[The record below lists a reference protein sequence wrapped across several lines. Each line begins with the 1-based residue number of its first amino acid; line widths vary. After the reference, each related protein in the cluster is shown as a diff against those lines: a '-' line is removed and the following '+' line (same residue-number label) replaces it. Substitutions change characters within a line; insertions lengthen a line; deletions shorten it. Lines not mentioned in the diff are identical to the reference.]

1 MKAEAKKE
9 AVRAYKERKP
19 AVGVFAVRCAASGE
33 AWVGQSRTVDTHAN
47 RLWFSLRLG
56 NSPSASLQEAW
67 KRHGEAAFSYEVLGL
82 LTEEETAVTP
92 EKKLAELRDM
102 WAAELRAGRI

>member
-1 MKAEAKKE
+1 MKSEAKKE

-19 AVGVFAVRCAASGE
+19 AVGVFAVRCALSGE

-56 NSPSASLQEAW
+56 NSPSASLQAAW
-67 KRHGEAAFSYEVLGL
+67 RKHGEAAFAYEVVAQLS
-82 LTEEETAVTP
+82 EEEIAVTP
-92 EKKLAELRDM
+92 EKKLLELRDM
-102 WAAELRAGRI
+102 WADELRAERI